1 MLVNAEDENMS
12 EARKNRV
19 EEERFDEEFTEPNWL
34 SIPDSVVD
42 RFKDEGMVLRWIRIT
57 INGQDDYKNVGDRQN
72 DGWTFVEP
80 NDVPEMMVNSRIVDE
95 GRFEGCVVR
104 GDVALAKAS
113 AKRMQS
119 RQEYY
124 QNRSRTM
131 MDNVNAQ
138 LMNQSNSAMPIHNNS
153 KSSVTRGR
161 TPSFND

>member
-12 EARKNRV
+12 EARKSRV

>member
-1 MLVNAEDENMS
+1 MS
-12 EARKNRV
+12 ETKARKNRV

-34 SIPDSVVD
+34 SIPDSVVA
-42 RFKDEGMVLRWIRIT
+42 RFKDEGLVLRWIRIM

-80 NDVPEMMVNSRIVDE
+80 NDVPEMMVSSRIVSE

-138 LMNQSNSAMPIHNNS
+138 LMSQSNSAMPIHNSS

>member
-12 EARKNRV
+12 EARKSRV

-34 SIPDSVVD
+34 SIPDSVID

>member
-1 MLVNAEDENMS
+1 MS
-12 EARKNRV
+12 EARKSRV

-34 SIPDSVVD
+34 SIPDSVDD

>member
-1 MLVNAEDENMS
+1 MS
-12 EARKNRV
+12 ESKTRTSRVDGGRKT
-19 EEERFDEEFTEPNWL
+19 EERFDDESTEPNWL
-34 SIPDSVVD
+34 SIPDSVID
-42 RFKDEGMVLRWIRIT
+42 RFKDQGLVLRWVRIM

-72 DGWTFVEP
+72 DGWSFVEP
-80 NDVPEMMVNSRIVDE
+80 NDVPEMMANSRVVDE

-119 RQEYY
+119 RQEFYE
-124 QNRSRTM
+124 NRSRTM

-138 LMNQSNSAMPIHNNS
+138 LMRQSNSAMPIHNTS
-153 KSSVTRGR
+153 KSSVTKGR

>member
-1 MLVNAEDENMS
+1 MS

>member
-34 SIPDSVVD
+34 SIPDSVID

-138 LMNQSNSAMPIHNNS
+138 LMSQSNSAMPIHNNS

>member
-1 MLVNAEDENMS
+1 MS
-12 EARKNRV
+12 EARKSRV

-57 INGQDDYKNVGDRQN
+57 VNGQDDYKNVGDRQN

>member
-1 MLVNAEDENMS
+1 MS

-57 INGQDDYKNVGDRQN
+57 VNGQDDYKNVGDRQN

>member
-1 MLVNAEDENMS
+1 MS
-12 EARKNRV
+12 EARKSRV

>member
-1 MLVNAEDENMS
+1 MS
-12 EARKNRV
+12 EARKSRV

-34 SIPDSVVD
+34 SIPDSVID

-57 INGQDDYKNVGDRQN
+57 VNGQDDYKNVGDRQN

>member
-12 EARKNRV
+12 EARKSRV

-57 INGQDDYKNVGDRQN
+57 VNGQDDYKNVGDRQN

>member
-57 INGQDDYKNVGDRQN
+57 VNGQDDYKNVGDRQN

>member
-1 MLVNAEDENMS
+1 MS

-57 INGQDDYKNVGDRQN
+57 INGQDDYKNVGDWQN